1 MPYALNQ
8 NLRGAI
14 SEMPTLHMV
23 WNGTGTFT
31 LGARKQSRLM
41 QLMASFINNE
51 TGEEKCFYSVFSLIQ
66 GNFYWGIANHRS
78 VKYEQKHNV

>member
-51 TGEEKCFYSVFSLIQ
+51 TGRKVFLFCVQLNSGEFLLR
-66 GNFYWGIANHRS
+66 HC
-78 VKYEQKHNV
+78 KP